1 MPASAIINGTQDTTN
16 QFSSTGLVVLGDGTH
31 WCSGALYRTSSA
43 QVASVWFMTAAHCTL
58 GYDFTGA
65 RVTFDPAGDTNPNAT
80 YIPVVAKYS
89 IPSYANPAK
98 SSNSLQNGNAIP
110 DVAVLKLTNAPAGV
124 TPADL
129 PSVGLVDT
137 LDFTSQLVTA
147 VGYGTTTATSK
158 NYTYGARFYE
168 TSGITPG
175 QRRQS
180 SDLYLKT
187 NASTCFG
194 DSGGPNFLYGT
205 STIIGDTSWGQSIV
219 CSDHSYFFRIDNAEA
234 LTFLTDPTTGVTN

>member
-1 MPASAIINGTQDTTN
+1 MLARAQLNPILGQNEHGGNRAESETVPSVACGAVGGLAFTAMPASAIINGTQDTTN

-31 WCSGALYRTSSA
+31 WCSGALYRTRSS
-43 QVASVWFMTAAHCTL
+43 QVASTWFMTAAHCTL
-58 GYDFTGA
+58 GYDYTGA

-89 IPSYANPAK
+89 IPSYANAAR
-98 SSNSLQNGNAIP
+98 SSNSLRNGNANP
-110 DVAVLKLTNAPAGV
+110 DVAVLILKNAPAGI

-137 LDFTSQLVTA
+137 LDLTSQLVTA

-158 NYTYGARFYE
+158 NCTYGPRFYK

-175 QRRQS
+175 QRNS
-180 SDLYLKT
+180 P
-187 NASTCFG
+187 ATC
-194 DSGGPNFLYGT
+194 T
-205 STIIGDTSWGQSIV
+205 
-219 CSDHSYFFRIDNAEA
+219 
-234 LTFLTDPTTGVTN
+234 